1 MTKKGYK
8 QYQLDYIVSES
19 FSIGMTLLSAG
30 AIHNL
35 EQCYDYTKS
44 ELNMIEFNRM
54 LTFWH
59 QN

>member
-30 AIHNL
+30 AIYNL